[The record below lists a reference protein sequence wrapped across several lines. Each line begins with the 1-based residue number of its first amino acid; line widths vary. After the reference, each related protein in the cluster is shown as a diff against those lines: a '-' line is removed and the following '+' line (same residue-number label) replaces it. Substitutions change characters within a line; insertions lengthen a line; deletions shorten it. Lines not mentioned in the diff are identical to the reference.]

1 LGTEPGGWET
11 GHVSMWTWVLRA
23 KRKKEKEWRE
33 LLGRLPD
40 GWIFRD
46 KKVVYLFRRK
56 WGKRFTDLM
65 TD

>member
-23 KRKKEKEWRE
+23 KRKKKRSGGSYRVGC
-33 LLGRLPD
+33 L
-40 GWIFRD
+40 WIFRD